1 MGRASSGLA
10 GSILNSIH
18 WFQSRGHVRAAES
31 AFLAVFLGGFYLV
44 AFARVIDPYSRGPL
58 YDLLAGV
65 SVELQVALTV
75 VGPFAIVVLEWL
87 SDVAQLRERPEYGTW
102 SRDRRLAAW
111 LEVTTASRIPL
122 MVYLPLAP
130 LAFVWTMILLLQS
143 NPYWPVPATVFLL
156 DAGALVVSN
165 RFTERKEA
173 SALPGRNERRG

>member
-1 MGRASSGLA
+1 MGRASRGLA
-10 GSILNSIH
+10 GPILNAIH

-44 AFARVIDPYSRGPL
+44 AFARVIDPYARGPL

-87 SDVAQLRERPEYGTW
+87 SGVAQLRERPDYGDW
-102 SRDRRLAAW
+102 SRTRRLAAW
-111 LEVTTASRIPL
+111 LEVTAASRIPM

-130 LAFVWTMILLLQS
+130 LAFVWTVVMLLQA
-143 NPYWPVPATVFLL
+143 NPYWPVPAAILL
-156 DAGALVVSN
+156 VDAGALVVSN
-165 RFTERKEA
+165 RFTERKSA
-173 SALPGRNERRG
+173 SALPERTGPWG